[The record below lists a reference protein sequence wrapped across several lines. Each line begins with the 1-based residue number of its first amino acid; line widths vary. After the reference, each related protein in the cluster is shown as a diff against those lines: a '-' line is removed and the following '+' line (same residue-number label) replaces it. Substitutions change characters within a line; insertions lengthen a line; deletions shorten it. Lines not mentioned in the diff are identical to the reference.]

1 MDETSA
7 ARARGPIDFGIFA
20 CIAFFATMPL
30 YSPNMMPLTALAEDA
45 AFVGH
50 FVLAMLTG
58 VALVSGAF
66 IVVVFARI
74 KGGILGGAGSR
85 SGTAARFIGQTCAIA
100 ASVAAIYVVSLLAFY
115 GMVTEVVVRTAAG
128 AQAAGFASGACCA
141 FLLIEWG
148 RYFARYNVR
157 QALLAVCLL
166 FGTCALINWA
176 LSFLPAVPLIII
188 DGLMLVSGAGFPALH
203 RARQRPESSQ
213 EPSAADVEPINP
225 KGLVVRFSSV
235 LMPALIGMALFA
247 FFMGVS
253 PIKVFG
259 LVHAEVL
266 GTLMA
271 SAALLPVCLLK
282 PKQPLIHFLYETL
295 LPIAAVT
302 IMLLI
307 AFPLPWLK
315 TSGMLLIGIY
325 VFFSMA
331 ALLALALGIGS
342 AHSGEFPTDLVFA
355 ALVFAFAA
363 LTLAGLAFGSGLS
376 ESASEH
382 AALPF
387 IVALYCAYLLLT
399 PILKHART
407 GLGDRSAKDATVAG
421 SETSAAIAEADPAP
435 TDVVEA
441 RCDELAATYKL
452 SPRER
457 EIVAYLGRGHTSAFV
472 AKTLVISENTAY
484 THARNI
490 YRKLGVK
497 SKEELIQLV
506 NE

>member
-1 MDETSA
+1 MEETST
-7 ARARGPIDFGIFA
+7 ARVRGPIDFGIFA

-30 YSPNMMPLTALAEDA
+30 YSPNMMPLTALAADT
-45 AFVGH
+45 AFVGR

-58 VALVSGAF
+58 VALVSGTF
-66 IVVVFARI
+66 IIVLLARI
-74 KGGILGGAGSR
+74 KSKAIGASR
-85 SGTAARFIGQTCAIA
+85 RTSAARVGARPFAIVA
-100 ASVAAIYVVSLLAFY
+100 VASGVYVVSLLTFY
-115 GMVTEVVVRTAAG
+115 GMAADVVVRTAAG
-128 AQAAGFASGACCA
+128 VQAVGFASGICCA

-148 RYFARYNVR
+148 RYFARYDVR
-157 QALLAVCLL
+157 QALLAACLVL
-166 FGTCALINWA
+166 GTCALINWA
-176 LSFLPAVPLIII
+176 LSFLPAIPLITIN
-188 DGLMLVSGAGFPALH
+188 GLMLVSGAGFPALSL
-203 RARQRPESSQ
+203 ARRQPGPSQ
-213 EPSAADVEPINP
+213 SPSATEVEPINP
-225 KGLVVRFSSV
+225 KGLLTRFSSV

-266 GTLMA
+266 GTLVA
-271 SAALLPVCLLK
+271 SAALVPVCLLK

-295 LPIAAVT
+295 LPVAAVA

-307 AFPLPWLK
+307 AVPLPWLK
-315 TSGMLLIGIY
+315 TSGVLLIGIY
-325 VFFSMA
+325 VFFSTA

-342 AHSGEFPTDLVFA
+342 AHSGEFPSDLVFA
-355 ALVFAFAA
+355 ALTFAFAV

-376 ESASEH
+376 ESMPEH
-382 AALPF
+382 TAPPF

-399 PILKHART
+399 PVLKHART
-407 GLGDRSAKDATVAG
+407 GLGDNSAEDAAAPGGEEEAAG
-421 SETSAAIAEADPAP
+421 PTSGPAP
-435 TDVVEA
+435 ADVVEA

-497 SKEELIQLV
+497 SKEELIQLI
-506 NE
+506 NG

>member
-1 MDETSA
+1 MEETST
-7 ARARGPIDFGIFA
+7 ARVRGPIDFGIFA

-30 YSPNMMPLTALAEDA
+30 YSPNMMPLTALAADT
-45 AFVGH
+45 AFVGR

-66 IVVVFARI
+66 IIVLLARI
-74 KGGILGGAGSR
+74 KSKAIGISR
-85 SGTAARFIGQTCAIA
+85 RTIAARVGARPFAIVAA
-100 ASVAAIYVVSLLAFY
+100 ASGVYVVSLLTFY
-115 GMVTEVVVRTAAG
+115 GMAAG
-128 AQAAGFASGACCA
+128 VVARTVGGVQAVGFASGICCA

-148 RYFARYNVR
+148 RYFARYDVR
-157 QALLAVCLL
+157 QALLAACLML
-166 FGTCALINWA
+166 GTCALINWA
-176 LSFLPAVPLIII
+176 LSFLPAIPLITIN
-188 DGLMLVSGAGFPALH
+188 GLMLVSGAGFPALNL
-203 RARQRPESSQ
+203 ARRQSAPSQ
-213 EPSAADVEPINP
+213 SPPAIEVEPINP
-225 KGLVVRFSSV
+225 KGLLTRFSSV

-266 GTLMA
+266 GTLVA
-271 SAALLPVCLLK
+271 SAALVPVCLLK

-295 LPIAAVT
+295 LPVAAVA

-307 AFPLPWLK
+307 AVPLPWLK
-315 TSGMLLIGIY
+315 TSGVLLIGIY
-325 VFFSMA
+325 VFFSAA

-342 AHSGEFPTDLVFA
+342 AHSGEFPSDLVFA
-355 ALVFAFAA
+355 ALAFAFAV
-363 LTLAGLAFGSGLS
+363 LTLVGLAFGSGLS
-376 ESASEH
+376 ESMPEH
-382 AALPF
+382 TAPPF

-399 PILKHART
+399 PVLKHART
-407 GLGDRSAKDATVAG
+407 GLGDSSAEDAAATGGEEAAG
-421 SETSAAIAEADPAP
+421 STSGPAP
-435 TDVVEA
+435 ADVVEA
-441 RCDELAATYKL
+441 RCDELAAAYKL

-497 SKEELIQLV
+497 SKEELIQLI

>member
-1 MDETSA
+1 
-7 ARARGPIDFGIFA
+7 
-20 CIAFFATMPL
+20 
-30 YSPNMMPLTALAEDA
+30 
-45 AFVGH
+45 
-50 FVLAMLTG
+50 
-58 VALVSGAF
+58 
-66 IVVVFARI
+66 
-74 KGGILGGAGSR
+74 
-85 SGTAARFIGQTCAIA
+85 
-100 ASVAAIYVVSLLAFY
+100 
-115 GMVTEVVVRTAAG
+115 
-128 AQAAGFASGACCA
+128 
-141 FLLIEWG
+141 
-148 RYFARYNVR
+148 
-157 QALLAVCLL
+157 
-166 FGTCALINWA
+166 
-176 LSFLPAVPLIII
+176 
-188 DGLMLVSGAGFPALH
+188 
-203 RARQRPESSQ
+203 
-213 EPSAADVEPINP
+213 
-225 KGLVVRFSSV
+225 
-235 LMPALIGMALFA
+235 
-247 FFMGVS
+247 MGVS

-387 IVALYCAYLLLT
+387 IVTLYCAYLLLT

-421 SETSAAIAEADPAP
+421 SETSAAIAEADPTP
-435 TDVVEA
+435 TYKQNCTHRYRTVRTERPCCKRR
-441 RCDELAATYKL
+441 RCDNHASDTRRCTAGPQQHHQHSRALACPVRCRQRK
-452 SPRER
+452 
-457 EIVAYLGRGHTSAFV
+457 IAYG
-472 AKTLVISENTAY
+472 
-484 THARNI
+484 THKR
-490 YRKLGVK
+490 
-497 SKEELIQLV
+497 QLRTR
-506 NE
+506 